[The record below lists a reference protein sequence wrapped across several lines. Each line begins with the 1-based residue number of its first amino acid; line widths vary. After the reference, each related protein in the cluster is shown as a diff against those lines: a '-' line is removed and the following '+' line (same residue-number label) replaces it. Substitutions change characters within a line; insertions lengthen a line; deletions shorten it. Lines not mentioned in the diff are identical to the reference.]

1 MTSGLTYYH
10 GEDEPHKEKQ
20 NQSPISPNG
29 ELPSPPKISM
39 RFAAEKVK
47 VTYFIVGLTVAI
59 FILQT
64 LSKFIYGIDIPAIIG
79 AKSNQNILAGEVWR
93 LVTPMFLHG
102 NITHIFFNMYAL
114 ISLGRN
120 LEMYYGH
127 FRFVL
132 LYLVGGFAGN
142 IFSFLN
148 TSANSYGASTAVF
161 GLIAAQAV
169 FIYQNRRYFKNPRN
183 MLVNI
188 MAIIGIN
195 LFIGQVIPVIDQFGH
210 LGGLLGGLAFAWLA
224 GPVWQPKTTINEI
237 IIEDSRK
244 EKSAILP
251 AVGIGLL
258 FAAGAFA
265 KFFFQN

>member
-10 GEDEPHKEKQ
+10 AGDEEHKEKQ
-20 NQSPISPNG
+20 NQSPVSPIG
-29 ELPSPPKISM
+29 EIPSLPRITM
-39 RFAAEKVK
+39 RFAAEKVR

-59 FILQT
+59 FILQM
-64 LSKFIYGIDIPAIIG
+64 LSKLIYGIDIPAIIG

-93 LVTPMFLHG
+93 LVTPMLLHG

-127 FRFVL
+127 FRFTL

-142 IFSFLN
+142 VFSFLN

-183 MLVNI
+183 MLLNI
-188 MAIIGIN
+188 MMIIGIN
-195 LFIGQVIPVIDQFGH
+195 LFIGQVIPMIDQYGH
-210 LGGLLGGLAFAWLA
+210 LGGLLGGLAYAWLA
-224 GPVWQPKTTINEI
+224 GPIWQAKTTMKEI

-244 EKSAILP
+244 DKSAFFP
-251 AVGIGLL
+251 ALGIGLL
-258 FAAGAFA
+258 FAAGALA
-265 KFFFQN
+265 KYFL